1 MSFPV
6 TPGLTRGP
14 AALATFA
21 LCATVGTNS
30 ATHAFAGATKEGSNF
45 VLPRHPGL
53 APGSRYLGDAQ
64 SIGYLRQVSG
74 TPACA
79 GVTEVILELDIA
91 IEAEWSSPP
100 DWAGL
105 AERAATALAQVAP
118 ELAHPRLS
126 VSVLFS
132 DDAEVHELNR
142 EWRGKDKPTNVLS
155 FPMLERGEL
164 LSLASDGPPEML
176 GDIAL
181 ALETCTREA
190 ADKGISLEHHATH
203 LLIHGLL
210 HLAGYDHE
218 VSAEDA
224 REMELLEIK
233 ALALLGIA
241 DPYGDHDLNQ
251 TMQ

>member
-1 MSFPV
+1 MILDISIEADW
-6 TPGLTRGP
+6 P
-14 AALATFA
+14 AQTDWEALAESA
-21 LCATVGTNS
+21 ADAIAT
-30 ATHAFAGATKEGSNF
+30 
-45 VLPRHPGL
+45 L
-53 APGSRYLGDAQ
+53 
-64 SIGYLRQVSG
+64 
-74 TPACA
+74 
-79 GVTEVILELDIA
+79 
-91 IEAEWSSPP
+91 
-100 DWAGL
+100 
-105 AERAATALAQVAP
+105 AP
-118 ELAHPRLS
+118 ELGNPRLS
-126 VSVLFS
+126 ASLLFA